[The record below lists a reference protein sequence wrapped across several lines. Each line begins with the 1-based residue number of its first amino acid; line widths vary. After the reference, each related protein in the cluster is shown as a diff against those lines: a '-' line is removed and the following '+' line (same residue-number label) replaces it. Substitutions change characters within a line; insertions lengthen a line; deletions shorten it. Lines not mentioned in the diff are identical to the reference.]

1 MRQSGLSAIRHPL
14 LSYVM
19 NRKLDLSSSSTP
31 RHHAMAR
38 MSGGCMKELHESGR
52 FTPSSA
58 IAADRCFGSL
68 DRAVLH
74 RVLVIEDE
82 PDIGRLVELHLRDLH
97 TAVIRCVTGREG
109 LHKALNE
116 EWSLVV
122 LDLSLPDLDG
132 LEICRQLRARNTY
145 VPILMLTARS
155 SEQERVFGLDNGAD
169 DYLPKPFSIV
179 EFVART
185 RAILRRVRALSDIGG
200 SERLLRVRD
209 LELDLERR
217 EARRGEQRL
226 ALTGREFD
234 LLVFLVQH
242 AGKVYSRGQLLTHVW
257 GMTCDAYEHTVS
269 SHINRLRAKLE
280 PDPSKPRYLITVWGA
295 GYCFATE

>member
-1 MRQSGLSAIRHPL
+1 
-14 LSYVM
+14 
-19 NRKLDLSSSSTP
+19 
-31 RHHAMAR
+31 
-38 MSGGCMKELHESGR
+38 
-52 FTPSSA
+52 
-58 IAADRCFGSL
+58 
-68 DRAVLH
+68 
-74 RVLVIEDE
+74 
-82 PDIGRLVELHLRDLH
+82 
-97 TAVIRCVTGREG
+97 
-109 LHKALNE
+109 
-116 EWSLVV
+116 
-122 LDLSLPDLDG
+122 
-132 LEICRQLRARNTY
+132 
-145 VPILMLTARS
+145 
-155 SEQERVFGLDNGAD
+155 
-169 DYLPKPFSIV
+169 V

>member
-1 MRQSGLSAIRHPL
+1 MLHMDVRMARSAWMRQSGLSAIRYPL

-19 NRKLDLSSSSTP
+19 NRKLDLSSSTP

-97 TAVIRCVTGREG
+97 TAVTRCVTGREG

-132 LEICRQLRARNTY
+132 VEICRQLRARDTY

-155 SEQERVFGLDNGAD
+155 SEQERV
-169 DYLPKPFSIV
+169 
-179 EFVART
+179 
-185 RAILRRVRALSDIGG
+185 SD
-200 SERLLRVRD
+200 
-209 LELDLERR
+209 
-217 EARRGEQRL
+217 
-226 ALTGREFD
+226 
-234 LLVFLVQH
+234 
-242 AGKVYSRGQLLTHVW
+242 
-257 GMTCDAYEHTVS
+257 
-269 SHINRLRAKLE
+269 
-280 PDPSKPRYLITVWGA
+280 
-295 GYCFATE
+295 